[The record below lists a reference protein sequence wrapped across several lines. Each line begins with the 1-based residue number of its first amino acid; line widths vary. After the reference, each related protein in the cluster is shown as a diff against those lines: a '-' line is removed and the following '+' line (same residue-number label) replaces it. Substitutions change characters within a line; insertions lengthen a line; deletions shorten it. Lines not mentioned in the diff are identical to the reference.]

1 MNKGVEM
8 VNYYEQYAIDKGAY
22 ESGNLSGPG
31 SKGGI
36 SETDINQ
43 MRIKFTRESDWGE
56 ILSICRK
63 QMFET
68 TFDKILS
75 ELMHLMIK
83 GHDLVT
89 KSTAISFL

>member
-8 VNYYEQYAIDKGAY
+8 VNYYEQYAIGKGVY
-22 ESGNLSGPG
+22 ESGNLSGPASVG
-31 SKGGI
+31 SI

-43 MRIKFTRESDWGE
+43 MRIKLTRDSDWGE
-56 ILSICRK
+56 ILAICRK

-68 TFDKILS
+68 TFDKILP